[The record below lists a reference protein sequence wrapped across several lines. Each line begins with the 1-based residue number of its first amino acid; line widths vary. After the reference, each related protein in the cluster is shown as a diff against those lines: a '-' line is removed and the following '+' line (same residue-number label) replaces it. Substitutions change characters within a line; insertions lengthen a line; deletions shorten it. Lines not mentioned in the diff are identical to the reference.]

1 MKYLVIGA
9 GGTGGCIGGFLAKA
23 GKDVTLIARGEHLAQ
38 MRQHGLQF
46 ETLDGNYSVPVK
58 ACTMEEYT
66 EKPDVIFV
74 CVKGYSL
81 IDTIP
86 FIQKTA
92 SSHTIVIP
100 ILNIYGTGKQMQ
112 TLLPD
117 LTVTDGCIYI
127 AAEIKSPGT
136 ILMSGRIFRVVYGLR
151 KGTPDS
157 VIEAVMPVLE
167 RIGQDLTDAQ
177 ITPLL
182 SSFIERDALQ
192 KFSFVSPMAALGASY
207 DIPYAAVQKEG
218 AFRNIFAA
226 LIQEIKALS
235 DAMQVSLPE
244 NIVEI
249 NLKIMDDLIPTA
261 TASMQRDIKN
271 GKQSEVDGLVY
282 QVVRL
287 GEQYHVSVP
296 VYTKLAD
303 KLRQML

>member
-1 MKYLVIGA
+1 
-9 GGTGGCIGGFLAKA
+9 
-23 GKDVTLIARGEHLAQ
+23 

-207 DIPYAAVQKEG
+207 DIPSAAVQKEG